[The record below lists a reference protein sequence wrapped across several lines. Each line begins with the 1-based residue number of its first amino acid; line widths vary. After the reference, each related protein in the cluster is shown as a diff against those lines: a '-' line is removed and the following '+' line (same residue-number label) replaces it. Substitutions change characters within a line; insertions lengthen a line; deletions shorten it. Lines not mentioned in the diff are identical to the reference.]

1 MLVFFFWSA
10 KRILPKREW
19 EGEMG
24 REAGRRAEG
33 AKREGERGEEE
44 NCHLMTLTVSI
55 CIYKEK

>member
-1 MLVFFFWSA
+1 MLVLFFWSA

-33 AKREGERGEEE
+33 AKREGERGEETYLSSDDTD
-44 NCHLMTLTVSI
+44 CVHLRI
-55 CIYKEK
+55 